1 MDQID
6 DDLYDKQMRV
16 IFSGFIRPQL
26 QLKTIEEL
34 KKAIQ
39 NDIQVSLRE
48 LEKSSA
54 KKLKVTLFDAFRLM
68 IATSRKTNPCSF
80 LNFAVRQT
88 HKYLN

>member
-1 MDQID
+1 MDKID

-39 NDIQVSLRE
+39 NDIQVSVRE
-48 LEKSSA
+48 LEKSAA
-54 KKLKVTLFDAFRLM
+54 KKLKVRLFP
-68 IATSRKTNPCSF
+68 I
-80 LNFAVRQT
+80 
-88 HKYLN
+88 

>member
-1 MDQID
+1 MDKID
-6 DDLYDKQMRV
+6 DDLYDKKMRV

-39 NDIQVSLRE
+39 NDIQVSMRE

-54 KKLKVTLFDAFRLM
+54 KKLKVR
-68 IATSRKTNPCSF
+68 ISF
-80 LNFAVRQT
+80 LMCFSLAFQGKLIFCSPFKSPERPT
-88 HKYLN
+88 ST

>member
-1 MDQID
+1 MDKID
-6 DDLYDKQMRV
+6 DDLYDKQMKV

-39 NDIQVSLRE
+39 NDIQVSMRE

-54 KKLKVTLFDAFRLM
+54 KKLKV
-68 IATSRKTNPCSF
+68 II
-80 LNFAVRQT
+80 LNCCFC
-88 HKYLN
+88 L